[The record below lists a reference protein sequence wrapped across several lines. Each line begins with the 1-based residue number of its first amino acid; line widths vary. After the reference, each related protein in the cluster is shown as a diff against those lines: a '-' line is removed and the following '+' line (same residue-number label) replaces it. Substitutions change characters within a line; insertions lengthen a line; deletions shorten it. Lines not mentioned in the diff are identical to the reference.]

1 MSTDFDIYLRDFTLK
16 ALEEDVR
23 EGDHTTLSTIPQ
35 DAVGKAVFLIKEKGI
50 IAGLEVVGKMMRII
64 DPDVEVQQTLSDGQK
79 VDKGDI
85 VMQISGS
92 VHSILKAERLVLN
105 VLQRMSGIASKT
117 HQYVEEIR
125 DTGTKILDTRK
136 TTPLLRYLEKEAVRI
151 GGGVNHRYGLY
162 DMILIKDNHVD
173 YAGGIQKAL
182 EQTYMYLFNNK
193 IDIPVEIEVR
203 NFQELSE
210 VMDFGRVDRVM
221 LDNFSPQEV
230 SKAVKLIEGRF
241 ITEASGG
248 ITLNTIR
255 QYALAGVDYIS
266 VGDLTHSVKSMD
278 ISLKAL

>member
-1 MSTDFDIYLRDFTLK
+1 M
-16 ALEEDVR
+16 R

-64 DPDVEVQQTLSDGQK
+64 DPEVEVQQTIRDGQK

-85 VMQISGS
+85 VMQVSGS
-92 VHSILKAERLVLN
+92 VHRILKAERLVLN

-117 HQYVEEIR
+117 HRYVEEIK
-125 DTGTKILDTRK
+125 DTETKILDTRK

>member
-136 TTPLLRYLEKEAVRI
+136 TTPLLRYLEKESVRI